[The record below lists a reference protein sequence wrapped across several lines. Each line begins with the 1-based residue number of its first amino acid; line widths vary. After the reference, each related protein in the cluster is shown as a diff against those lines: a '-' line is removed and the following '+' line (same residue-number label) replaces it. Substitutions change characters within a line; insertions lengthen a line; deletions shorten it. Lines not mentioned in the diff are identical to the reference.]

1 MGEVPERGAERIG
14 ARKIKTMKSKTTK
27 RTATARADSLRRMV
41 GHSYVFMREN
51 HDWHSCEVSVLAI
64 KGKRYTVARCCAVA
78 DGLLAPQGSPKRK
91 LKTWTCTEDELW

>member
-1 MGEVPERGAERIG
+1 M
-14 ARKIKTMKSKTTK
+14 KNKTPKLNG
-27 RTATARADSLRRMV
+27 RANSNGGSRCVQRVV

-51 HDWHSCEVSVLAI
+51 HDWHSCEVSVLSI
-64 KGKRYTVARCCAVA
+64 KGKRFTVARCCDVA